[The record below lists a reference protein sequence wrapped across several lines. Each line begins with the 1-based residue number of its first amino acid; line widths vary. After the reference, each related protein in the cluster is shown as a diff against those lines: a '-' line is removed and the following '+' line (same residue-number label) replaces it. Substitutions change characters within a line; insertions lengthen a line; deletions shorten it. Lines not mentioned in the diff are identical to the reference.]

1 MMKLQLLRNAT
12 QLLTVNGKTI
22 LIDPMLAPKG
32 SYEPFQQ
39 TNNSLKNPLVDLP
52 LNDSEL
58 STLLAGTNAV
68 LLTHVHTDHWD
79 ETARQLLSP
88 EITIFCQPEDVEVI
102 RQAGFINVFPIV
114 NELTWQDIS
123 FSRTSGRHGTGE
135 IGKLMGTVS
144 GYVIQHDNESVY
156 LAGDTIWCEEV
167 KTALDQYTP
176 KRIVLN
182 GGAARFIT
190 GDPII
195 MDINDI
201 LTVCNYAPEATIYIV
216 HLESVN
222 HSSQNREQ
230 IRTALNQHQLS
241 SRGIVPNDGD
251 WLF

>member
-12 QLLTVNGKTI
+12 QLLNVNGKTI

-52 LNDSEL
+52 LNDNEL
-58 STLLAGTNAV
+58 SFLLAGTDVV

-88 EITIFCQPEDVEVI
+88 QITIFCQPADIEVI
-102 RQAGFINVFPIV
+102 RQAGFINVFPIE

-123 FSRTSGRHGTGE
+123 FNRTSGRHGTGE
-135 IGKLMGTVS
+135 IGKRMGTVS
-144 GYVIQHDNESVY
+144 GYVIRYHNESVY
-156 LAGDTIWCEEV
+156 IAGDTIWCEEV

-176 KRIVLN
+176 EKIVLN

-190 GDPII
+190 GDPIV
-195 MDINDI
+195 MDINDMI
-201 LTVCNYAPEATIYIV
+201 TVCNYAPEATIYVV

-222 HSSQNREQ
+222 HSSESREQ
-230 IRTALNQHQLS
+230 IRTAINQHQLS
-241 SRGIVPNDGD
+241 SRCIVPNDGD